1 MSNSQVVEQLR
12 STPILGD
19 AWRRMEALPPT
30 VTEESILL
38 RVLVQAMVIVG
49 IIATDVAAET
59 QMSWWA
65 VPLSIVGAGWS
76 WYRRRDRNVP
86 VKFLIAMGML
96 VALFA
101 FFGSLFTQLNDT
113 RLVLAEL
120 LIQLQILHS
129 FDLPRR
135 QDLGYSMVI
144 GLILIGVAGTLSQT
158 LAFAPLLL
166 VFLAIALPTLVLDYR
181 SRLGLARE
189 ETKRDRPRK
198 RKTRQL
204 SLLAL
209 GLSPKRLGVI
219 FLVVLALG
227 LAIFASLPRVP
238 GYQLR
243 TFPVSASNRVDREER
258 PSVNGIANPGYVR
271 GRNGQGEV
279 TESENEEGWGT
290 GPGELDETF
299 YYGFNSQINQNLRGQ
314 IKPRVVLR
322 VRSQA
327 EGFWRVLGFDRYTG
341 RGWEISRERTA
352 TVERPSWSFRFYLPR
367 TPTLARTREV
377 VQTYTVVSELPNI
390 IPAML
395 QPRELF
401 FFTERV
407 ELDAEGSLRSPLAL
421 LEGDTY
427 TVISQVPYRNR
438 TILGEASTNYNSTIQ
453 EQYLQIPPE
462 IADNVRQK
470 TEEILATS
478 EKPLTAP
485 YEQALYLAQYLKQRY
500 AILPQ
505 LPFFGD
511 DEDLVEAFLFRYEG
525 GYSDHFS
532 TALTI
537 MLRSIGV
544 PARLAVG
551 FGPGEFNPFTGLYV
565 VRNTDAYAVT
575 EVYFPQYG
583 WFAFDPIPGH
593 ELIPPSVEDY
603 ESFSVLRQFW
613 NWVAGWLP
621 SPVRNILVTV
631 FGAIMRWLA
640 RSLFWLWR
648 LFTSGWTGLLT
659 GSMLAIAIAFLGW
672 LGWTRWRAWLHQ
684 RWLGKLPPI
693 ERVYQQ
699 MLGIL
704 KSQGY
709 PKHPAQTP
717 LEYARV
723 LHRHYPGDVAAII
736 DEISQAY
743 LLWRYGDRQTNHNL
757 LRLRLQ
763 HLIRDTRTLGKIKKR
778 ISKS

>member
-1 MSNSQVVEQLR
+1 MSNSQVIEQLR
-12 STPILGD
+12 STPILGGL
-19 AWRRMEALPPT
+19 WQRIGTSPPT
-30 VTEESILL
+30 MTEESILL

-49 IIATDVAAET
+49 IIATDIAAET
-59 QMSWWA
+59 QMSLWA
-65 VPLSIVGAGWS
+65 VPLSIVGGAWS
-76 WYRRRDRNVP
+76 WHRRRDRNVP

-101 FFGSLFTQLNDT
+101 FFGNLFTQLNDT

-120 LIQLQILHS
+120 LIQLQVLHS

-181 SRLGLARE
+181 SRLGLTRE
-189 ETKRDRPRK
+189 VTKGDRPRS

-204 SLLAL
+204 SLLTL
-209 GLSPKRLGVI
+209 GLSPRRLGLI

-243 TFPVSASNRVDREER
+243 TFPVSASNRVDREAR
-258 PSVNGIANPGYVR
+258 PSVDGIANPGYVR
-271 GRNGQGEV
+271 GRNGQGEAG
-279 TESENEEGWGT
+279 SQNDRSGGT
-290 GPGELDETF
+290 GPGELDDTF
-299 YYGFNSQINQNLRGQ
+299 YYGFNSQINQNLRGEV
-314 IKPRVVLR
+314 KPIVVLR

-341 RGWEISRERTA
+341 QGWEISRERTA
-352 TVERPSWSFRFYLPR
+352 SVERPSWSFRFYLPR

-390 IPAML
+390 IPAMP

-407 ELDAEGSLRSPLAL
+407 EVDAEGSLRSPLGL

-427 TVISQVPYRNR
+427 TVISQVPYRDR
-438 TILGEASTNYNSTIQ
+438 SILAEASTDYSSSI
-453 EQYLQIPPE
+453 EERYLQVPPE
-462 IADNVRQK
+462 VAEKIRQK

-478 EKPLTAP
+478 ENPITAP
-485 YEQALYLAQYLKQRY
+485 YEQALYLAQYLKQHY
-500 AILPQ
+500 SILPL
-505 LPFFGD
+505 LPFFREN
-511 DEDLVEAFLFRYEG
+511 EDMVEAFLFRYEG
-525 GYSDHFS
+525 GYVDHFS

-565 VRNTDAYAVT
+565 VRNTDAYAIT

-583 WFAFDPIPGH
+583 WFAFDSIPGH
-593 ELIPPSVEDY
+593 DVIPPSVEDY
-603 ESFSVLRQFW
+603 QSFSVLRQFW
-613 NWVAGWLP
+613 HWVAGWLP
-621 SPVRNILVTV
+621 SPVRNILITI

-648 LFTSGWTGLLT
+648 LFTSGWTGLLM

-672 LGWTRWRAWLHQ
+672 LGWTRWRSWLHK
-684 RWLGKLPPI
+684 RWLAKLPPI
-693 ERVYQQ
+693 EQVYQQ
-699 MLGIL
+699 MLGLL

-723 LHRHYPGDVAAII
+723 LHQHYSGEVAAII
-736 DEISQAY
+736 DEISRAY
-743 LLWRYGDRQTNHNL
+743 IMWRYGDRQTSHNL

-778 ISKS
+778 IVRR